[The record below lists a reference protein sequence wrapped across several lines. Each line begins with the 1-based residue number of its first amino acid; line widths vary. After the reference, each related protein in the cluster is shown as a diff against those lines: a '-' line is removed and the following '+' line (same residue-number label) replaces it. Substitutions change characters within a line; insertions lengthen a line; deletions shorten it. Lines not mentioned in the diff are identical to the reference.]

1 MPAAYAAPLR
11 TGRRFPD
18 NAAADHR
25 LQGDHARSGGY
36 AQLCGRAFGPR
47 GGRMAVSRLGL
58 PRVAAG
64 LFSLRAREDKTID
77 GSGSY
82 ARSMISDKF
91 VSAVISHESP
101 VNGPRENGTSGLARP
116 LVRPGRWYGN
126 EAGSARA
133 RGCGSITDGP
143 GRRQRGIRPKA
154 GWHIANVQSRQ
165 PGQHV
170 DP

>member
-1 MPAAYAAPLR
+1 HGCNRL
-11 TGRRFPD
+11 TGQGGDGAFAGPIVRI
-18 NAAADHR
+18 R
-25 LQGDHARSGGY
+25 LPP
-36 AQLCGRAFGPR
+36 PR
-47 GGRMAVSRLGL
+47 GARNEN
-58 PRVAAG
+58 
-64 LFSLRAREDKTID
+64 RATDREDKTIV

-82 ARSMISDKF
+82 ARSRISDKF

-101 VNGPRENGTSGLARP
+101 VNGPRENGTSGLVRP

-143 GRRQRGIRPKA
+143 GRRRRGIRPKA

-165 PGQHV
+165 PSQHV